1 MLVVRRSYLTRFL
14 LTKAMCNLLWSSDWC
29 ARSENGWEE
38 NNGDYIPAV
47 TANAFALCFL
57 VELISCNCKK
67 RCKKCCSCH
76 SNRQNY
82 TDMCGCGEFCQ
93 SEGHALPTQNSTW
106 RGSPTSRGTLLIF
119 NSHAEIFWEIAVLK

>member
-1 MLVVRRSYLTRFL
+1 MRRSYLTRFL
-14 LTKAMCNLLWSSDWC
+14 LTKAMCDLFWSSDWS

-38 NNGDYIPAV
+38 NNGDYIPAA

-67 RCKKCCSCH
+67 HCKKSCSCY
-76 SNRQNY
+76 SNRQNC
-82 TDMCGCGEFCQ
+82 TNMCGSSKFCQ
-93 SEGHALPTQNSTW
+93 REDHALPTQNSTW

-119 NSHAEIFWEIAVLK
+119 NSNAEIFWEIAVLK